1 MSQFQWLKAAGVALL
16 VAGSSPYASATVFD
30 FSYNFVDNNNPLV
43 IVATVSGSFTGN
55 GSGSGD
61 VGSITGISDIS
72 MKLNNTP
79 IMATFT
85 AYSYTPTSSNCGSV
99 NCFTLGGAVV
109 SNNTST
115 ENFVFSTA
123 SSTADLASSQYFYII
138 QPWSNGSPPP
148 FSDSV
153 ATQFAYGT
161 TPNTYI
167 DYYNGQFI
175 PANFSV
181 SAVPEP
187 ATWAMMVLGFLGLGF
202 LGYRRRGKT
211 SGSSFRFA

>member
-1 MSQFQWLKAAGVALL
+1 MSKFQWLKAVGVALL
-16 VAGSSPYASATVFD
+16 LAGSTSYASASVFD
-30 FSYNFVDNNNPLV
+30 FSYDFVDNNNPNV
-43 IVATVSGSFTGN
+43 IVATVTGSFTGT
-55 GSGSGD
+55 GSVNAIQD
-61 VGSITGISDIS
+61 INNIS

-79 IMATFT
+79 IAATFT
-85 AYSYTPTSSNCGSV
+85 AYSYTPTSPNCGSTS
-99 NCFTLGGAVV
+99 CFTLGGALV

-123 SSTADLASSQYFYII
+123 ASTADLANSQYFYII
-138 QPWSNGSPPP
+138 QPWTNGSPAP

-175 PANFSV
+175 PTNFSV

-187 ATWAMMVLGFLGLGF
+187 STWAMMILGFAGVGF
-202 LGYRRRGKT
+202 MAFRRK
-211 SGSSFRFA
+211 SKQAWMAA

>member
-1 MSQFQWLKAAGVALL
+1 MSKLQWVKAAGVAVLL
-16 VAGSSPYASATVFD
+16 AGSSSYASASVFD
-30 FSYNFVDNNNPLV
+30 FSYNFVDNNIPNV
-43 IVATVSGSFTGN
+43 IVATVSGTFTGLGGVN
-55 GSGSGD
+55 AITDIGNI
-61 VGSITGISDIS
+61 SI
-72 MKLNNTP
+72 KLNNTP
-79 IMATFT
+79 IAATFL
-85 AYSYTPTSSNCGSV
+85 AYSYTPSSPNCGSAS
-99 NCFTLGGAVV
+99 CFTLGGAVV

-123 SSTADLASSQYFYII
+123 ASTADLGTSQYFYII
-138 QPWSNGSPPP
+138 HPWSNGSPAP

-181 SAVPEP
+181 SAIPEP
-187 ATWAMMVLGFLGLGF
+187 STWAMMVLGFAGIGF
-202 LGYRRRGKT
+202 MAYRRK
-211 SGSSFRFA
+211 SKPALIAA